1 MDIIRISVIGIAGVI
16 VCVMLK
22 QQNSQYWQM
31 ASMAAALVILASVT
45 SKIKVI
51 VGAVDELSSYV
62 PVEEKYIAILLKMTG
77 ITYVAEFAASICR
90 DSGQQAIAGQIEI
103 FARLSLLLVSLPVVS
118 ALIETISRI

>member
-1 MDIIRISVIGIAGVI
+1 MDIIRISVVGITGVI

-22 QQNSQYWQM
+22 QQSSQYWQI
-31 ASMAAALVILASVT
+31 ASIASALVILAFVI

-51 VGAVDELSSYV
+51 VDAVGEFSSYV
-62 PVEEKYIAILLKMTG
+62 QVEEKYISILLKMAG

-90 DSGQQAIAGQIEI
+90 DSGQQAVAGQIEI

-118 ALIETISRI
+118 ALIETISSI